1 MIAFQVLDRVQ
12 SLASVE
18 ALAADPGAFS
28 AALAPEL
35 PDGVTAEAIAARDAA
50 LRDALQRIDDL
61 ASRVMRIRLDHA
73 LAHDTTIAAPTRKV
87 FAQTI
92 ASYAGRLPL
101 LGDRVRD
108 LAVRGRAPDPDRTAD
123 AVVEAARSTLALRD
137 ALASFVLELARDGAT
152 RALPEVERR
161 ARDRTRD
168 DAQRTRDSGLRRELE
183 AIAGTP
189 ARITEAPLAGRLATW
204 PDQLDDPA
212 PEAEVTFADMI
223 EID

>member
-1 MIAFQVLDRVQ
+1 MKAFQLLDRVH
-12 SLASVE
+12 SLASLE
-18 ALAADPGAFS
+18 PLAADPTAFA

-35 PDGVTAEAIAARDAA
+35 PDGATTEAVTARDAA

-61 ASRVMRIRLDHA
+61 ATRVMRVRLEHA
-73 LAHDTTIAAPTRKV
+73 LADDTTIAAPTRKV

-92 ASYAGRLPL
+92 ASYAGRLSL

-108 LAVRGRAPDPDRTAD
+108 LAARGRAPDPDRTAD
-123 AVVEAARSTLALRD
+123 AVLDAARATLDLRG
-137 ALASFVLELARDGAT
+137 ALAAGVLELARDGAT
-152 RALPEVERR
+152 RAVPDVDRR

-168 DAQRTRDSGLRRELE
+168 DAQRTRDSALRRELE
-183 AIAGTP
+183 AIAAAP
-189 ARITEAPLAGRLATW
+189 ARIAQAPLAARLASW

-223 EID
+223 EMD